1 MAARGR
7 NFGRGGNGNASQPN
21 RARKPGAYQPTLVLH
36 QLTLQGDRTMP
47 AYVYVLRSTVTG
59 QHFIGSTSNLQDRIS
74 HYNRTSGRTYRPGGP
89 WECVYVEVCDKL
101 EDARKRERH
110 LRSLDGV
117 DEKIKILYTTAE
129 RTRQ

>member
-1 MAARGR
+1 
-7 NFGRGGNGNASQPN
+7 
-21 RARKPGAYQPTLVLH
+21 
-36 QLTLQGDRTMP
+36 MP

-117 DEKIKILYTTAE
+117 DEKIKILYTTVE
-129 RTRQ
+129 RTRNQQM